1 LEHLVGVD
9 WTDLFGFDTP
19 VLEILVR
26 GSIMYLGLF
35 LLLRLV
41 LKRESG
47 AVGITD
53 LLVVVLLA
61 DAAQNG
67 MAADYS
73 SIPDGILLVATII
86 FWSFALSWLGYRFR
100 SIERLVHPRPLPLV
114 KDGRMLRRNMRQE
127 LITEGELMSQLRLQ
141 GVGGVED
148 VVAAYMEG
156 DGRISVIERDGK
168 PHGAPER
175 QMG

>member
-1 LEHLVGVD
+1 MEQLVRVK
-9 WTDLFGFDTP
+9 WMDLFGFDTP

-26 GSIMYLGLF
+26 GTIMYLGLF

-47 AVGITD
+47 AVSITD
-53 LLVVVLLA
+53 LLVVVLIA

-86 FWSFALSWLGYRFR
+86 FWSYALNWLGYRFR
-100 SIERLVHPRPLPLV
+100 LIERLIHPKPLPLV
-114 KDGRMLRRNMRQE
+114 KDDRMLRRNMRQE

-148 VVAAYMEG
+148 VAAAYMEG
-156 DGRISVIERDGK
+156 DGRISVIERDGTT
-168 PHGAPER
+168 HGAPDR
-175 QMG
+175 PLG